1 MYNNTLPHRIL
12 MTTTNKGNKDTPES
26 PKYGGKTGLD
36 PYDGGYCDD
45 PYGDAPYCGVRYGV
59 DP

>member
-1 MYNNTLPHRIL
+1 